1 MKNLIIDASNYST
14 AINGKTYIWDEYAC
28 NYPVDQNVF
37 TGTVS
42 VTNAS
47 KLISTTGDFYGL
59 LGADIS
65 NSNVPLYKFLAG
77 ATGSSTG
84 VILEID
90 YILSPTTAMLK
101 QPCSYATGTS
111 DCVAV
116 DFYGQP
122 AVEQTY
128 LIDVS
133 GAGAISQ
140 VGLYTKTGVV
150 TLDVQAYQQYLIG
163 SDPALFN
170 AAYSTTAGFNIQ
182 YT

>member
-1 MKNLIIDASNYST
+1 MKNLIIDASNYGFP
-14 AINGKTYIWDEYAC
+14 INGKSYVWDEYAC

-47 KLISTTGDFYGL
+47 KLISTTGDFYSL

-65 NSNVPLYKFLAG
+65 NTNVPLYKFLAG
-77 ATGSSTG
+77 YTGSGTG

-111 DCVAV
+111 ECVAV

-122 AVEQTY
+122 TVEQTFG
-128 LIDVS
+128 IDS
-133 GAGAISQ
+133 TNAFAQ
-140 VGLYTKTGVV
+140 TAPFYTKYGTSNAIIG
-150 TLDVQAYQQYLIG
+150 TALIPMG
-163 SDPALFN
+163 SEPLLVNMATAWSGLAL
-170 AAYSTTAGFNIQ
+170 NIQ
-182 YT
+182 YL